1 MALPRPI
8 KVLYHLHPKLDTMDF
23 TGPFEILSTP
33 VHVSTLSSP
42 SGPTKIFQ
50 NTIAA
55 VSEDTI
61 TNQNLTLKRHIPT
74 SEAHDNLADYDILVI
89 PGGGSPGVLQGK
101 TEPLDLIKAFASLP
115 KKGDGSIRT
124 ILSVCTGSLLLAEA
138 GVLDGKSAT
147 THPVYYG
154 KLEEVS
160 AAKGKTNVLKERFV
174 TNKVDEEKGLRIV
187 TAGGVSCGLD
197 ASLWLTGELVGKDCL
212 DFVADRVQYAYR
224 EGAVL

>member
-8 KVLYHLHPKLDTMDF
+8 KVLYHVHPKLDTMDF

-33 VHVSTLSSP
+33 VHVSTLSS

-55 VSEDTI
+55 VSEFTI
-61 TNQNLTLKRHIPT
+61 TNQNLTLKHHIPT
-74 SEAHDNLADYDILVI
+74 SEAHANLVDYDVLVI
-89 PGGGSPGVLQGK
+89 PGGGSPGVLEGK
-101 TEPLDLIKAFASLP
+101 TEPLGLINAFASLP

-147 THPVYYG
+147 THPFYYG
-154 KLEEVS
+154 KLGDIS
-160 AAKGKTNVLKERFV
+160 ALKGKTNVLKERFV
-174 TNKVDEEKGLRIV
+174 VNEVDEEKGLRII
-187 TAGGVSCGLD
+187 TAGGISCGLD
-197 ASLWLTGELVGKDCL
+197 ASLWLIGELVSKECL
-212 DFVADRVQYAYR
+212 DFVAGRVQYAYR
-224 EGAVL
+224 EGVIL